1 MSCLKDVKLLVVY
14 DVEPGWALE
23 TMQGNQAS
31 SQVDVGYTELF
42 RIPVVISVSFQTCDS
57 VLGEFLEFHQA
68 NQGFLQL

>member
-14 DVEPGWALE
+14 DVEPGLALE